1 MWGHR
6 EVVCRVVE
14 VGCVR
19 EFEDGQNFQKVQE
32 PQGKGC
38 EVLCTRV
45 LPGHTAEWICL
56 EESGEKH

>member
-1 MWGHR
+1 M
-6 EVVCRVVE
+6 VE

-19 EFEDGQNFQKVQE
+19 EFEDGQNFQKLQE

-45 LPGHTAEWICL
+45 LPGHIAEWICL